1 MRKRPRFRKSGS
13 FFFLQVAWHALWCA
27 FPSVREPRRD
37 IVRTIRGG
45 KEIGDGTF
53 EMQNECAE
61 RDVSRNRT
69 RPLLS
74 RFFMEIPQ
82 PILRFSRK
90 ILPLRKKSATQLRTS
105 IVFTG
110 HRGSRNPLKRARTP
124 FRRTRRRVGV
134 RGNPKAP
141 ESADFVRF
149 AKYLPCRLHRTRC
162 RNPAR
167 ATGGRRT
174 ASFRTFPRRDS
185 TTQPQRR
192 IKK

>member
-27 FPSVREPRRD
+27 FPSGEPRRD

-45 KEIGDGTF
+45 KEIADGTF

-69 RPLLS
+69 SPLLS
-74 RFFMEIPQ
+74 RFFYGN
-82 PILRFSRK
+82 
-90 ILPLRKKSATQLRTS
+90 SATDSPFLSQNSAVAKMSAMCLRAV
-105 IVFTG
+105 IGFTE

-124 FRRTRRRVGV
+124 FRRTRRRGGV